1 MIAIGIVLNLVGLGV
16 FCWLLFTL
24 AVYALPFFVG
34 ATTGVFA
41 YHSGAGPLGAIA
53 VGLLAG
59 GTTLAAAQI
68 VFALVRAPFLRI
80 AVALLFAA
88 PAALAGFFSTHR
100 LSALT
105 TSSQTWLNIF
115 AVIGATG
122 IGATALLRT
131 AQSPPDARAS
141 GADPDTRRHHGPTT
155 TSRPIHL

>member
-1 MIAIGIVLNLVGLGV
+1 MIAIGIVLNLVGLGI

-59 GTTLAAAQI
+59 GTTLATAQT

-88 PAALAGFFSTHR
+88 APAALAGFFSTHG
-100 LSALT
+100 LAALT
-105 TSSQTWLNIF
+105 TSSQTWQNIC
-115 AVIGATG
+115 AVIGATV
-122 IGATALLRT
+122 IGVTAWLRL
-131 AQSPPDARAS
+131 PPPPPPAGPPGAERPAHRRRAAPARPA
-141 GADPDTRRHHGPTT
+141 A
-155 TSRPIHL
+155 

>member
-1 MIAIGIVLNLVGLGV
+1 MIAIGIVLNLVGLGI

-88 PAALAGFFSTHR
+88 PAALAGFFSTHG
-100 LSALT
+100 LAALT
-105 TSSQTWLNIF
+105 TSSQTWQNIF
-115 AVIGATG
+115 AVIGAAV
-122 IGATALLRT
+122 IGATAWLRL
-131 AQSPPDARAS
+131 ADAPLDGATS
-141 GADPDTRRHHGPTT
+141 GADRDSGRHHGLTT
-155 TSRPIHL
+155 T